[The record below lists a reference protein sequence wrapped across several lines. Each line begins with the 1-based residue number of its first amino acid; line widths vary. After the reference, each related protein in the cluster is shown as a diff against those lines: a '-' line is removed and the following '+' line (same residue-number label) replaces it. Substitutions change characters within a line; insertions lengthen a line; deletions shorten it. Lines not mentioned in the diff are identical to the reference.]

1 MYENIIFLS
10 SIIFAISTLGGL
22 IGSMVGL
29 GGTVIITPILVIYL
43 GVDIHYAMGAA
54 LVAIICT
61 STSSS
66 LVSLKNHGF
75 TKEKIGLFLAVATTF
90 GAFWGSKISV
100 NTNPNDLSLFYAI
113 SLITMALLSLS
124 KKGDYN
130 IDTKETSKLAYS
142 LQLNDSFILNGKT
155 LHYKVYNIISGFIA
169 MIGAGFLAGLL
180 GIGAGAYK
188 VIGMDKIMKIPFKV
202 STSTS
207 SFIMGMTVIT
217 SVPIFYKSGYIEPMI
232 AMPVALGTILGANIG
247 SRLIPKVPSQYLRM
261 LFFITVFIASFE
273 MFIKSFS

>member
-1 MYENIIFLS
+1 MHDNIIFLS
-10 SIIFAISTLGGL
+10 SIIFATSTLGGL
-22 IGSMVGL
+22 IGSMIGL

-43 GVDIHYAMGAA
+43 GIDIHYAMGGA
-54 LVAIICT
+54 LIAIIST

-100 NTNPNDLSLFYAI
+100 IANSNNLSLLFAI
-113 SLITMALLSLS
+113 SLIIMALLSLS

-142 LQLNDSFILNGKT
+142 LQLNDSFVLNGKA
-155 LHYKVYNIISGFIA
+155 LDYRVYNIISGFIA

-202 STSTS
+202 SASTS
-207 SFIMGMTVIT
+207 SFIMGMTAIA

-232 AMPVALGTILGANIG
+232 AMPIALGTLLGANIG
-247 SRLIPKVPSQYLRM
+247 SRLTPIIPSQYLRM
-261 LFFITVFIASFE
+261 LFFITVFTASLE
-273 MFIKSFS
+273 MFIKIFS